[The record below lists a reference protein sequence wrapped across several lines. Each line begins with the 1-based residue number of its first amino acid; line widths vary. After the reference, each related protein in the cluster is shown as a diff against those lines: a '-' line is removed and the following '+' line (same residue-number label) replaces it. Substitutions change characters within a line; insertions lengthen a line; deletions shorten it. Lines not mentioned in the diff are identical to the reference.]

1 MSKRL
6 TDLLILLFCLI
17 NLAFMLQLGWRV
29 VAGDGAPVEPSRE
42 NARGPVRHSV
52 FPQEDDIGKINDAH
66 WFGRYQAAKNGEKA
80 QGYKVGE
87 WAIGAELLANAPEA
101 AALGKI
107 AGLLF
112 SDNAKKSLVIVEHG
126 GKQTGYGV
134 GDRLAGSNAVIVRIV
149 KNKILL
155 DENGYYATLTF
166 KE

>member
-1 MSKRL
+1 M
-6 TDLLILLFCLI
+6 TDLFILLFCLV
-17 NLAFMLQLGWRV
+17 NLVFMLHQGGRMLAIDNAS
-29 VAGDGAPVEPSRE
+29 VAQRPE
-42 NARGPVRHSV
+42 NARGPAGRIA
-52 FPQEDDIGKINDAH
+52 FPQEDDIGEINGAH

-80 QGYKVGE
+80 RGYKVGE

-134 GDRLAGSNAVIVRIV
+134 GDRLAGSNAVIVWIV

>member
-1 MSKRL
+1 M
-6 TDLLILLFCLI
+6 
-17 NLAFMLQLGWRV
+17 M
-29 VAGDGAPVEPSRE
+29 AGDGAPVEPSHE
-42 NARGPVRHSV
+42 NAPGPGHHIV
-52 FPQEDDIGKINDAH
+52 FPQEEDIGKINDAH
-66 WFGRYQAAKNGEKA
+66 WFGRYQAAKDGEKA
-80 QGYKVGE
+80 HGYKVGE